1 MFPFIRFPGLLPH
14 GGIVFPG
21 FVAQAC
27 CNPCCKP
34 SAGTGDK
41 PCSCRGFCRLC
52 VMCPCQQTPP
62 APPAR
67 PEPRPCSCGHCHSGG
82 YYPPRPQPPCPCH
95 QPPAPIWPPRP
106 QPGPCSWL

>member
-34 SAGTGDK
+34 SAGAGDK

-52 VMCPCQQTPP
+52 VM
-62 APPAR
+62 
-67 PEPRPCSCGHCHSGG
+67 
-82 YYPPRPQPPCPCH
+82 
-95 QPPAPIWPPRP
+95 
-106 QPGPCSWL
+106 